1 MITISFLSVV
11 KNEEKYIEGLIR
23 SILAFDNRLFSYEIV
38 IIDDHSDDHTHQII
52 KSFQKLHT
60 NIKYFKNSKK
70 GKVAGTI
77 YGIKH
82 CQSEWI
88 KFVDG
93 DDYLD
98 LKFLE
103 PKFFEANVIYH
114 DYWTITQEKFRLHFT
129 KIKNLNEFV
138 KKGRSLPKGMF
149 FCKKEILLAM
159 FPPPNDMSFEDFWIN
174 FVCLTN
180 KSTFYLNQPI
190 YFYRQ
195 HDKNFYGNNDSFTTE
210 KMKRM
215 GNRYLNVV
223 PKISERYNF
232 SFDKNLIKFAKALEN
247 PKFENWIVL
256 IFAPYYLLKFGFYFF
271 KSKVNI

>member
-1 MITISFLSVV
+1 MITISFLTVV
-11 KNEEKYIEGLIR
+11 KNEEKYIAELLR
-23 SILAFDNRLFSYEIV
+23 SILAFENKFFAYEIV
-38 IIDDHSDDHTHQII
+38 IIDDYSDDDTYQIV
-52 KSFQKLHT
+52 KSFQDLHS
-60 NIKYFKNSKK
+60 NIKYFKNFEK

-77 YGIKH
+77 FGIKQCH
-82 CQSEWI
+82 CEWI

-98 LKFLE
+98 LKGLE
-103 PKFFEANVIYH
+103 PEFFGGNVIYH
-114 DYWTITQEKFRLHFT
+114 DYWTVTRDALRLNST
-129 KIKNLNEFV
+129 RIKDSMGFI

-149 FCKKEILLAM
+149 FCKKDVLLAM
-159 FPPPNDMSFEDFWIN
+159 FPPPNDMFFEDFWIN

-180 KSTFYLNQPI
+180 KNTFYLNQPI

-195 HDKNFYGNNDSFTTE
+195 HDNNFYGNNDRFTRE

-223 PKISERYNF
+223 PKISERYDF

-247 PKFENWIVL
+247 PKFTNWIKL
-256 IFAPYYLLKFGFYFF
+256 IFAPYYLLKFSFYTI
-271 KSKVNI
+271 KAKVN